1 MTIDT
6 STPRP
11 IFIIGSYRSGTSVLT
26 WCLGQHS
33 NIWLLP
39 ETNWIADYALS
50 VPRWFDKGGTRPRSH
65 FAMSKMSEE
74 QVYASFAQSADDLI
88 KRSCEWRVKDIRY
101 QEGEFKYAKVKLRTD
116 DPKERWVDGTP
127 EYSHYVSALLKLF
140 PQAKF
145 VHMLRSPHDVVRSL
159 MHFDRVG
166 DWKTDAPDGYKTWQ
180 RLTESAFAAEQAFGS
195 DTVHRFL
202 HKDLVEQPEQ
212 LLKDIFAFVGEP
224 YEAESM
230 LAVQNKMNSSE
241 VDDVKLSDEYRNST
255 LGKKAQKLFDELVSG
270 KDTQLMPNADVAE
283 TLRQAED
290 RLRKKL

>member
-1 MTIDT
+1 MTIDKAI
-6 STPRP
+6 PQP

-50 VPRWFDKGGTRPRSH
+50 VQRWFEKGGTRPRSH
-65 FAMSKMSEE
+65 FVMSKMSEE
-74 QVYASFAQSADDLI
+74 QAYASFAQSADDLI
-88 KRSCEWRVKDIRY
+88 KRSCEWRVKDT
-101 QEGEFKYAKVKLRTD
+101 QFQKGEFEYAKVKLRPD

-127 EYSHYVSALLKLF
+127 EYSHYVSALLRLF
-140 PQAKF
+140 PRAKF
-145 VHMLRSPHDVVRSL
+145 IHMLRNPHDVVRSL

-180 RLTESAFAAEQAFGS
+180 RLTKSAYAAEQAFGS
-195 DTVHRFL
+195 DKVRRFL
-202 HKDLVEQPEQ
+202 HQDLVNQPEQ
-212 LLKDIFAFVGEP
+212 LLKDMFAFIGEP

-230 LAVQNKMNSSE
+230 LAVQNKMNSSQ
-241 VDDVKLSDEYRNST
+241 VDDVEMSDDFRNSA
-255 LGKKAQKLFDELVSG
+255 LGKKAQKLFDELESG
-270 KDTQLMPNADVAE
+270 KDTPLSPDADVAKK
-283 TLRQAED
+283 LRKEED

>member
-6 STPRP
+6 SKPSP

-50 VPRWFDKGGTRPRSH
+50 VPRWVDKGGSRQRSH
-65 FAMSKMSEE
+65 FPMSKMTED
-74 QVYASFAQSADDLI
+74 QVYESFAQSADDLI
-88 KRSCEWRVKDIRY
+88 KRSCEWRVKDI
-101 QEGEFKYAKVKLRTD
+101 QFQTGEFKYAKVKLRPD
-116 DPKERWVDGTP
+116 DPKRRWVDGTP

-140 PQAKF
+140 PQGKF
-145 VHMLRSPHDVVRSL
+145 IHMLRNPHDVVRSL

-166 DWKTDAPDGYKTWQ
+166 DWKTDANDGYKTWQ

-195 DTVHRFL
+195 DRVHRFL
-202 HKDLVEQPEQ
+202 HKDLVDQPEA
-212 LLKDIFAFVGEP
+212 LLKDIFAFVDEP

-230 LAVQNKMNSSE
+230 LAVQNKMNSSQ
-241 VDDVKLSDEYRNST
+241 VDDVELSDELRNSA
-255 LGKKAQKLFDELVSG
+255 LGKKAQALFDALASG
-270 KDTQLMPNADVAE
+270 KDKPLAPDEAVAE

-290 RLRKKL
+290 KLRKKL